1 MKKLVI
7 LPLIYLI
14 LICSIFIFNS
24 QAFAIH
30 RDTIPFDNAYQVIS
44 NYGETITRASK
55 LFDVPEKIIIG
66 VILTESGGDP
76 LARAKTS
83 SAKGLMQTIDSTFNM
98 AYNALKA
105 QGINIVKDPFDP
117 TASIFA
123 GSWYLGSM
131 YDQAVL
137 DLKADSYKR
146 KEINSWAAVLE
157 YYFAGPENG
166 IKQQNKIT
174 VYSKGFYRTIDK
186 KEYSTVVIDMA
197 SNLFYKKPL
206 KRLNAR
212 VITYQ
217 KSKCFNYYN
226 GSFDKGFD

>member
-14 LICSIFIFNS
+14 LICSIFIFTS

-30 RDTIPFDNAYQVIS
+30 KDTIPFDNAYQVIS

-98 AYNALKA
+98 AYNALKV

-117 TASIFA
+117 TASILA

-137 DLKADSYKR
+137 DLKAD
-146 KEINSWAAVLE
+146 
-157 YYFAGPENG
+157 
-166 IKQQNKIT
+166 
-174 VYSKGFYRTIDK
+174 
-186 KEYSTVVIDMA
+186 
-197 SNLFYKKPL
+197 FYKKSL
-206 KRLNAR
+206 KSLNAK

-226 GSFDKGFD
+226 RSFDKGFD